1 MELKN
6 SFQVTFSALGINLQK
21 STIFST
27 QILNYMLEQFI

>member
-6 SFQVTFSALGINLQK
+6 NFPVTFSVLGINLQK
-21 STIFST
+21 FTIFST